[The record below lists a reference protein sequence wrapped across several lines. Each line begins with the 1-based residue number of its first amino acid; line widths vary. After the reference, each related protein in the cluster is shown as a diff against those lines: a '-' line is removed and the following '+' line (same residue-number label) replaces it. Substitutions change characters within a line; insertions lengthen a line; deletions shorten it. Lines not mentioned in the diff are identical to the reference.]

1 MPRVSTHESDPDIP
15 FVVVAFEGGRNSPL
29 GGAGGFLCVFDD
41 QITFVRSRYVRY
53 VMSLPLVGGLLPGR
67 VRPSGPDDPRTVTRF
82 PFSELQSVSDGR
94 DAGFKGGAMRGRK
107 VRVLGADDRSR
118 FYDGGQLNP
127 ALTFDNLAPV
137 VRGALRA
144 GGFGVVEVPRAL
156 TVQRDT

>member
-15 FVVVAFEGGRNSPL
+15 FVVVAFEGGRNS
-29 GGAGGFLCVFDD
+29 
-41 QITFVRSRYVRY
+41 
-53 VMSLPLVGGLLPGR
+53 
-67 VRPSGPDDPRTVTRF
+67 
-82 PFSELQSVSDGR
+82 ELQSVSDGR

-107 VRVLGADDRSR
+107 VRALGADDQSR